1 MAKASKPLESIAVRY
16 QEVPQERKMCRGED
30 GSFADIVYEML
41 CNIPDSREKTMANL
55 EFQQKLIQLKYNIPA
70 GVPNTP
76 TFNPFTHSRF
86 FKYPISNDHTMIF
99 TCVPIILKET
109 FFTEKRRT

>member
-1 MAKASKPLESIAVRY
+1 MAKPSKALESIAARY
-16 QEVPQERKMCRGED
+16 QEVPQEKKMCRGED

-41 CNIPDSREKTMANL
+41 CNSPDSREKAMAKF

-76 TFNPFTHSRF
+76 TFNPSTHSHGF
-86 FKYPISNDHTMIF
+86 SSIPSAMI
-99 TCVPIILKET
+99 TP
-109 FFTEKRRT
+109 